1 MLEKFG
7 LLVNLNELQR
17 QELEDVCDRRTYYQ
31 GDVLF
36 REGDY
41 TDDIY
46 FLISGQVALYKIE
59 PKTQNEIQFKEM
71 DEGQSFGEMSFAD
84 GSPRSCSI
92 KAASEEVKVFVLS
105 KQKLIAYVPDSI
117 PILNIL
123 SSTIN
128 NQVSDYLRYLSNQHT
143 STLQQKIDELQ
154 VRNAFGHFFMFL
166 LICLSA
172 ITGVNALLKDLFPDV
187 DVYSTLFNVVY
198 IIVVILLPVVL
209 GLQKT
214 QLSFKNIAFTTHKLN
229 KSLLDGVM
237 FGCLGILI
245 TFGTLSLVDTIPA
258 LDSLVPGESLVK
270 RFLTW
275 SLTGP
280 RMLIY
285 FVSCYLQQ
293 LMRAVVQVTLQKFLS
308 DEKGLYSIALCALIF
323 GMCHAPYGIYGI
335 IITLVASYIFGLVY
349 LRTYNLLGVTLFH
362 FVLGAIAVNMR
373 LL

>member
-1 MLEKFG
+1 MLENFG
-7 LLVNLNELQR
+7 LLVNLNERQR
-17 QELEDVCDRRTYYQ
+17 QELEDICDRRIYYK

-46 FLISGQVALYKIE
+46 FLISGQVGLYKTE
-59 PKTQNEIQFKEM
+59 ANTQNEIQFKDM
-71 DEGQSFGEMSFAD
+71 SEGQSFGEMSFAD

-92 KAASEEVKVFVLS
+92 KAASDEVKVFVLS

-123 SSTIN
+123 SATIN
-128 NQVSDYLRYLSNQHT
+128 NQVSDYLRYLSDQHT

-172 ITGVNALLKDLFPDV
+172 ITGLNALLKDIFSEL

-198 IIVVILLPVVL
+198 IIVVVLLPVVL

-214 QLSFKNIAFTTHKLN
+214 QLAFGKIAFTTQKLK
-229 KSLLDGVM
+229 KSLLDGVI
-237 FGCLGILI
+237 FGCLGILL
-245 TFGTLSLVDTIPA
+245 TFGALALVDAIPA
-258 LDSLVPGESLVK
+258 LDKLVPGENLVG

-275 SLTGP
+275 SLTGA

-285 FVSCYLQQ
+285 FASCYLQQ
-293 LMRAVVQVTLQKFLS
+293 LMRAVVQVTLQKFLL
-308 DEKGLYSIALCALIF
+308 DERGFYAVALCALIF

-335 IITLVASYIFGLVY
+335 TITLVASYIFGLVY
-349 LRTYNLLGVTLFH
+349 IRTYNLLGVTLFH
-362 FVLGAIAVNMR
+362 FVMGAIAVNMR